1 VGGGRCGSVRVRVRG
16 RRPATRRRRQRAGY
30 CQSGD
35 SGGRILPV
43 TIHVDLRRSVRPG
56 LGYLVGL
63 LRRSLLLVASDGRR
77 IELSAWHCWFF
88 YGTSRHV
95 NWMED
100 L

>member
-1 VGGGRCGSVRVRVRG
+1 MVRVRVRG

-56 LGYLVGL
+56 LGYLAGL
-63 LRRSLLLVASDGRR
+63 LRRSLVASDWEGG
-77 IELSAWHCWFF
+77 ELSCQLGIAGSF
-88 YGTSRHV
+88 
-95 NWMED
+95 MELAD
-100 L
+100 M